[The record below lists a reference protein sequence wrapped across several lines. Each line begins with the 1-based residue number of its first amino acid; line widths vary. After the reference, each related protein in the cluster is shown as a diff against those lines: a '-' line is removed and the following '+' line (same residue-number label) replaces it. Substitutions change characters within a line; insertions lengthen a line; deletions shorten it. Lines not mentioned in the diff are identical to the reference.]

1 MAHHHVHTRACTAL
15 KAASASVSQI
25 RLIQINPLLFELE
38 SIMVENTLFCW
49 CKSKL
54 SPFGI
59 LT

>member
-1 MAHHHVHTRACTAL
+1 MAYHHVHTRACIAL
-15 KAASASVSQI
+15 KTTSASVSQI
-25 RLIQINPLLFELE
+25 CLIQINPLLFELE
-38 SIMVENTLFCW
+38 SIRVENTLFHW